1 MISETL
7 VAAMDAAVF
16 PVKLSNSGVCPH
28 ERTDSAFRG
37 HNSRQLM
44 NGLKDAQ
51 SGRTSH

>member
-1 MISETL
+1 MIPEVL
-7 VAAMDAAVF
+7 VADTEAAAF
-16 PVKLSNSGVCPH
+16 PVKLSNSGICPH

-37 HNSRQLM
+37 RNSGQLM

>member
-1 MISETL
+1 MIPEAL
-7 VAAMDAAVF
+7 VAGTKAAVF

-37 HNSRQLM
+37 HNSGQLM